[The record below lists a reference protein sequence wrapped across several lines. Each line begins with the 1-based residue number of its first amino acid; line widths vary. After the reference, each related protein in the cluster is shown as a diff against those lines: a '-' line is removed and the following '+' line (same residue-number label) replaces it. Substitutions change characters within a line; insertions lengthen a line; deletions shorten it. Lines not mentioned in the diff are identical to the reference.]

1 MKVSIFKARVG
12 KLISQKVYLKAKLTR
27 NNEGYDI
34 KIRKKS
40 KHQEDIEIPYM
51 YAPNRA
57 LKHTGKKTNRN
68 EKRKNKTHNYS
79 REIQSPI
86 LSN

>member
-34 KIRKKS
+34 KIRKN
-40 KHQEDIEIPYM
+40 Q
-51 YAPNRA
+51 N
-57 LKHTGKKTNRN
+57 TKKT
-68 EKRKNKTHNYS
+68 
-79 REIQSPI
+79 
-86 LSN
+86 